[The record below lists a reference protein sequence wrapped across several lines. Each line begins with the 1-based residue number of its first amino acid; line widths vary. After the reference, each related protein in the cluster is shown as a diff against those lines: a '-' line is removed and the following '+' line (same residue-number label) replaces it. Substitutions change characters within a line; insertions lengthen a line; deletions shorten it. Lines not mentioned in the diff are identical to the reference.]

1 MRTESGSPH
10 VETVAVPVQAQDP
23 VACVTLSR
31 KDLETF
37 NSRAARRFSL
47 RDQSSRCRNLNGGT
61 ARAVSMPG
69 LTGRLLH
76 LYLSE
81 EDLRMNS
88 TSSRYQSRFATA
100 VFDLLNPIPYGCFV
114 ATLIFDV
121 VYANTADV
129 LWAKGAAWLV
139 TVGLLFAIVPR
150 FINLFHVWFP
160 SRYARTSFEKLDFWL
175 NLVGIV
181 AAILN
186 PFPPRQ
192 NTCRCA
198 KKESDGTSLY
208 MLYP

>member
-1 MRTESGSPH
+1 
-10 VETVAVPVQAQDP
+10 
-23 VACVTLSR
+23 
-31 KDLETF
+31 
-37 NSRAARRFSL
+37 
-47 RDQSSRCRNLNGGT
+47 
-61 ARAVSMPG
+61 MPG